1 MTTRV
6 TLLYVDG
13 CPNWRETERRL
24 LALQETHDLVVERRR
39 VTTAEE
45 AEHLGFR
52 GSPTVLVEG
61 VDPFAS
67 GAEPVGLACRLH
79 RDDHG
84 TLAGSP
90 TRAQLARALTRSAA
104 RS

>member
-13 CPNWRETERRL
+13 CPNWRGTERRL
-24 LALQETHDLVVERRR
+24 LALRETHDLIVERRC

-45 AEHLGFR
+45 AERLGFR

-67 GAEPVGLACRLH
+67 GTEPVGLACRLH
-79 RDDHG
+79 RDEDG
-84 TLAGSP
+84 TLTGAP
-90 TRAQLARALTRSAA
+90 TRSQLARVLTRPAP